1 MFVSLHKLAL
11 EHIPT
16 HSVILKCSVLSERA
30 LKHCMINGNAA
41 KNHTYKIDCIY
52 FPGASVSADFFGTR
66 HSF

>member
-1 MFVSLHKLAL
+1 MFVSPHKLAL

-16 HSVILKCSVLSERA
+16 CSVILKCSVLSERA
-30 LKHCMINGNAA
+30 LKHCMINGNTA